1 LDYDKLMEAI
11 MKKSFYIFFVLVVGW
26 LMTVG
31 LTCEKRKVEVPVLNS
46 AATPIEVNTSN
57 SGYSED
63 GVYDAYDD
71 VDQIRKDNDFLEILS
86 VHLESLTFKVVFN
99 GSAANTTISGMI
111 QVSSNPNGPFKDI
124 IEINGLDLASVLNVE
139 QKPDLKAEGVAEID
153 AALSPLIG
161 GISKLASKKIYFRIE
176 GTASPAPPPNVHFK
190 IEVKVYLEVVGVV
203 EANVPA

>member
-1 LDYDKLMEAI
+1 MR
-11 MKKSFYIFFVLVVGW
+11 KSLYIFFVLVVGW

-31 LTCEKRKVEVPVLNS
+31 LTCEKRNVEVPVLNS

-57 SGYSED
+57 NGYSED

-71 VDQIRKDNDFLEILS
+71 VDQIREDNDFLEILS
-86 VHLESLTFKVVFN
+86 VHLESLTFKVVEN
-99 GSAANTTISGMI
+99 SSAANTKISGWI
-111 QVSSNPNGPFKDI
+111 QVSESSDGPFKNV
-124 IEINGLDLASVLNVE
+124 IEINDLDLASVLNVE
-139 QKPDLKAEGVAEID
+139 QKPDLNAEGVAEID

-190 IEVKVYLEVVGVV
+190 IEVKVYLTVVGVV
-203 EANVPA
+203 EVDVPA